1 MKCQT
6 PWQRFYGRLKGFCLT
21 LRKLSKTKI
30 YTHTM
35 PHATAQKKA
44 VLNEVMRVLE
54 DETNDDINKIGFLI
68 AGGIMLALLRE
79 VERLLPDN
87 KK

>member
-1 MKCQT
+1 
-6 PWQRFYGRLKGFCLT
+6 
-21 LRKLSKTKI
+21 
-30 YTHTM
+30 M